1 MNREQY
7 YLEKEAKSKDLIIK
21 TIDIFFKYDG
31 NLSEIG
37 KVLNKSKATISRIL
51 NSELFDK
58 MVDNNEIDK
67 KVALE
72 VKKKLLENKKKG
84 QIKGGEIFKENY
96 DVIYNEEHRIIGHAK
111 R

>member
-7 YLEKEAKSKDLIIK
+7 YLEKEVKSKDLIIK

-31 NLSEIG
+31 NLTEIG
-37 KVLNKSKATISRIL
+37 KVLNKSKATVSRIL

-67 KVALE
+67 KISIVSRFRL
-72 VKKKLLENKKKG
+72 
-84 QIKGGEIFKENY
+84 IFYHECIRMMK
-96 DVIYNEEHRIIGHAK
+96 
-111 R
+111 